1 MTTERERGQREERKG
16 TRIDEERNKREVMEK
31 RGRITGKSEG
41 KNTDEDRKG
50 VPQ

>member
-1 MTTERERGQREERKG
+1 MTIERERGKREERKG
-16 TRIDEERNKREVMEK
+16 TRIDKRNKREVMEK